1 MTIRNVR
8 TTFVLAAASLVS
20 FSLVGCS
27 SDTRSSITS
36 DVQNATNS
44 AAESVARNIATQ
56 QGEEQFKNAQQELA
70 GPLTC
75 EAAVKADAANIEI
88 SCTGSTKAGG
98 AATLVGTTSELP
110 GASVVSLSGS
120 FVGAVDGQEV
130 FNTQRLGG

>member
-8 TTFVLAAASLVS
+8 TAFVLAAVV
-20 FSLVGCS
+20 LVGCS
-27 SDTRSSITS
+27 SDTRSAITS

-75 EAAVKADAANIEI
+75 EATVKADAANIEI

-110 GASVVSLSGS
+110 GASVVSLDGS
-120 FVGAVDGQEV
+120 FVGSVDGQEV